1 MPRRIEAKDL
11 QLDND
16 PPASG
21 APTMNVQIL
30 HAQVPT
36 DMAGRRFDQALA
48 QLFPDYSRSRL
59 SAWIKSGAAMLDGKQ
74 AAPRQLLRGGE
85 SVELRVIEESA
96 VEAAPEPI
104 ALRIVHE
111 DAELLVVDKP
121 AGLVVHPGA
130 GNPRGTLQ
138 NALLHHDPQLV
149 NLPRAGIVHRLDKD
163 TSGLLVVARTL
174 RAHTALVAMLGRREI
189 HRRYAAIVNGVP
201 VAGGTVEAP
210 LDRHP
215 TDRLRRA
222 VREGGRPAR
231 THYRVRERFRAHALL
246 QCELESGRTHQ
257 IRVHMAHAGF
267 PLVGDPLYGGGLKLP
282 RAARVELV
290 GALRAFKRQA
300 LHAENLAFAHPVGG
314 AAMNFQAGPPADFRE
329 LLSVLRADAEG
340 A

>member
-1 MPRRIEAKDL
+1 
-11 QLDND
+11 
-16 PPASG
+16 
-21 APTMNVQIL
+21 MNALVL
-30 HAQVPT
+30 RAQVPGEA
-36 DMAGRRFDQALA
+36 AGQRFDQVLA
-48 QLFPDYSRSRL
+48 QLFRDYSRSRL
-59 SAWIKSGAAMLDGKQ
+59 AGWIKSGAATLDGVQ
-74 AAPRQLLRGGE
+74 VAPRQLVRGGE
-85 SVELRVIEESA
+85 AVELHVIEERA

-111 DAELLVVDKP
+111 DAALLVLDKP

-130 GNPRGTLQ
+130 GNPAGTMQ

-174 RAHTALVAMLGRREI
+174 PAHTALVAMLSRRDI

-201 VAGGTVEAP
+201 VAGGTVDAP

-215 TDRLRRA
+215 GDRLRRA

-231 THYRVRERFRAHALL
+231 THYRVRDRFRAHALL

-282 RAARVELV
+282 RGASEELIA
-290 GALRAFKRQA
+290 ALRGFKRQA
-300 LHAENLAFAHPVGG
+300 LHAERLAFEHPLTG
-314 AAMNFQAGPPADFRE
+314 APMSFEAEPPQDFLD
-329 LLSVLRADAEG
+329 LLRALRADAKET

>member
-1 MPRRIEAKDL
+1 
-11 QLDND
+11 
-16 PPASG
+16 
-21 APTMNVQIL
+21 MNAQIL
-30 HAQVPT
+30 RAQVPPEA
-36 DMAGRRFDQALA
+36 AGRRFDQVLA
-48 QLFPDYSRSRL
+48 ALFPDYSRSRL
-59 SAWIKSGAAMLDGKQ
+59 SSWIKSGAARLDG
-74 AAPRQLLRGGE
+74 ATVAPRQLLRGGE
-85 SVELRVIEESA
+85 SVELAVTDESLVSA
-96 VEAAPEPI
+96 LPEPI
-104 ALRIVHE
+104 GLDVVYE
-111 DAELLVVDKP
+111 DDDLLVIDKP
-121 AGLVVHPGA
+121 PGLVVHPGA

-149 NLPRAGIVHRLDKD
+149 NVPRAGIVHRLDKD

-174 RAHTALVAMLGRREI
+174 RAHAALVAMLGRREI

-201 VAGGTVEAP
+201 VAGGTVDAP

-257 IRVHMAHAGF
+257 IRVHMVHAGF

-282 RAARVELV
+282 RAASAGLV
-290 GALRAFKRQA
+290 DALRAFKRQA
-300 LHAENLAFAHPVGG
+300 LHAEHLEFAHPVSGG
-314 AAMNFQAGPPADFRE
+314 TMRFEAEPPQDFRE
-329 LLSVLRADAEG
+329 LLTALRDDSAQAE